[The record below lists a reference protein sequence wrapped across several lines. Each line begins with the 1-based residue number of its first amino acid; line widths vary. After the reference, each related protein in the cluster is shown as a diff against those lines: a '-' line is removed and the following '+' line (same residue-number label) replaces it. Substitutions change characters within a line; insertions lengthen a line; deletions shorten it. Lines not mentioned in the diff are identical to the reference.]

1 MAEALDGLQDGMT
14 IIAGG
19 FGLCGIPEGC
29 INQIK
34 TMGVRE
40 LTIISNNCGVDDFG
54 LGLLLEDKQVKK
66 MISSYVGENA
76 LFEEQLLNGELEV
89 ELTPQGTLAEKMRS
103 GGAGIPAFYTATGYG
118 TPVGEGKEV
127 REFQQP

>member
-1 MAEALDGLQDGMT
+1 MSGFDKTVNTYAEALDGLQDGMT

-54 LGLLLEDKQVKK
+54 LGPVAGRQTDQEDDLVLR
-66 MISSYVGENA
+66 G
-76 LFEEQLLNGELEV
+76 
-89 ELTPQGTLAEKMRS
+89 
-103 GGAGIPAFYTATGYG
+103 
-118 TPVGEGKEV
+118 
-127 REFQQP
+127 

>member
-1 MAEALDGLQDGMT
+1 MSGFDKTVTTYAEALDGLQDGMT

-29 INQIK
+29 ITQMK
-34 TMGVRE
+34 KMGVRE

-76 LFEEQLLNGELEV
+76 LFEEQLLNGETGSGTHAPRERWRRRCGPGAPVSRLS
-89 ELTPQGTLAEKMRS
+89 TP
-103 GGAGIPAFYTATGYG
+103 PPVTAH
-118 TPVGEGKEV
+118 P
-127 REFQQP
+127 